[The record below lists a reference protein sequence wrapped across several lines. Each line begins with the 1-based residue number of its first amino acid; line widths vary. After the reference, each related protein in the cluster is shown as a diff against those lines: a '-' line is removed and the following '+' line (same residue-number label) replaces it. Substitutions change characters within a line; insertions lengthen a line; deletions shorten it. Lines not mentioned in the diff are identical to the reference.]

1 MFKWISYGKLNAR
14 ENLALKSIDEGVES
28 DYFHKREFSFTLEND
43 VYCRYLCFKTAE
55 QFKAT
60 LVDRLPFKIDIGAV
74 FNISLTDTTQVTR
87 KPSCPSRRKWSSILT
102 WMSMM
107 MCVLA
112 AVAQMSARDA
122 GSSLLPL

>member
-74 FNISLTDTTQVTR
+74 FNI
-87 KPSCPSRRKWSSILT
+87 
-102 WMSMM
+102 
-107 MCVLA
+107 
-112 AVAQMSARDA
+112 
-122 GSSLLPL
+122 